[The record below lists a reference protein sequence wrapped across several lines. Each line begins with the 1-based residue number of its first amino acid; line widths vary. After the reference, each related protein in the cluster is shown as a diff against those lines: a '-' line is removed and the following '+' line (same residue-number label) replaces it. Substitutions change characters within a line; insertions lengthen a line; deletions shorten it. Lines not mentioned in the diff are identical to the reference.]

1 MIEFKNCEGV
11 VFDLDGTLV
20 DSMWVWEDIDNEFLG
35 KRGIPVPDNY
45 VDIITPMGFEEC
57 ADYTIKRFGLKESNA
72 EVMNE
77 WHNMAVY
84 SYANKVKLKPGVE
97 DFLKYLRENNVKMS
111 IATANSLELV
121 IPALKN
127 NMIDG
132 YFDNITTLKEVSR
145 GKEFPDVYDLSTSRL
160 GADKNKCVV
169 FEDIIEGIRAA
180 KLGGYKVIGVFD
192 KRAEDKVE
200 LLSSNAD
207 YFIYD
212 YKECM
217 A

>member
-1 MIEFKNCEGV
+1 
-11 VFDLDGTLV
+11 
-20 DSMWVWEDIDNEFLG
+20 
-35 KRGIPVPDNY
+35 
-45 VDIITPMGFEEC
+45 MGFEEC

-160 GADKNKCVV
+160 GADKNKCV
-169 FEDIIEGIRAA
+169 
-180 KLGGYKVIGVFD
+180 
-192 KRAEDKVE
+192 
-200 LLSSNAD
+200 SSR
-207 YFIYD
+207 IL
-212 YKECM
+212 
-217 A
+217 